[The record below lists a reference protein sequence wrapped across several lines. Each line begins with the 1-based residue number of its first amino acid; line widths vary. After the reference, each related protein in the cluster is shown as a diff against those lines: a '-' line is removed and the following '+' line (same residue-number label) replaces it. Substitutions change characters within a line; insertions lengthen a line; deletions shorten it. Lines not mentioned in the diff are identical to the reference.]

1 MKEKRKVVILAMLD
15 NEGEG
20 EMVVAWV
27 SLNTISKEP
36 NCHKLE
42 YISFFKGFRALSPFS
57 MLS

>member
-1 MKEKRKVVILAMLD
+1 MKEKRKVVILAMLA

-20 EMVVAWV
+20 EMVGAWV

-42 YISFFKGFRALSPFS
+42 WISFFQWFGALWPFS
-57 MLS
+57 MLP